1 MTSEPV
7 DWTEHGPHSPRFDD
21 VYFSRTDGLAES
33 RAVFLEGCGL
43 PQAWA
48 DRHRFTVAELGFGTG
63 LNILA
68 VLDLWRR
75 TRPPGARLQLFSVEA
90 YPLARAD
97 AARAL
102 EAWPELA
109 DLAAPLVAAWPDG
122 RRGLHRI
129 DFPAL
134 GATLDLAVADV
145 AEALAGWDGAADAW
159 FLDGFAPARNPQMWS
174 EDILALVAARSAPGA
189 RAATFTVAGAVGPGR
204 AAAGVQV
211 DKRPGFGRKRER
223 LEARLAQ
230 AAAPA
235 AQPTPQFTPRVAI
248 VGAGIAGAALTRAFH
263 ALDLACTVYETA
275 SAGAGA
281 SGNPVALVTPR
292 LDAGLGP
299 IAVLYAQAF
308 ARATVLYRSE
318 TPHSLIAEGAVQLE
332 VAPRDAAR
340 FDTLAAWDGFA
351 PGALQRLDLAA
362 AAAALDEAAGPG
374 GLFIR
379 DALVV
384 EPQALLSAWLA
395 GATLI
400 RAAVARLSRDGGVW
414 RLVGAGGETLGEA
427 EIVCLAAGASLM
439 ALHPSPLR
447 PVRGQVSW
455 MEGASFTGAAG
466 SWSGYAAPMRG
477 GVLFGATHDRDDAGV
492 EVRAQDHDRNLFAVA
507 QGRPRLAARLDPAR
521 LAGRASLR
529 VAAQDYL
536 PLAGAVAGEPGLFV
550 LSGLGGRGFCLAPLL
565 AEQVAAMAV
574 GAAKPLPLGLA
585 ALVDPERFAGRA

>member
-7 DWTEHGPHSPRFDD
+7 DWTEHGPHSPRFGD

-48 DRHRFTVAELGFGTG
+48 DRDRFTVAELGFGTG

-68 VLDLWRR
+68 LLDLWRR
-75 TRPPGARLQLFSVEA
+75 TRPPGARLELFSVEA

-97 AARAL
+97 VARAL
-102 EAWPELA
+102 DAWPELA
-109 DLAAPLVAAWPDG
+109 DLAVPLVAAWPDG

-129 DFPAL
+129 DFPDL

-145 AEALAGWDGAADAW
+145 AEALAGWDGVADAW

-174 EDILALVAARSAPGA
+174 ENILALVAARSAPGA
-189 RAATFTVAGAVGPGR
+189 RAATFTVAGAVRRGL
-204 AAAGVQV
+204 AAAGFRV

-223 LEARLAQ
+223 LEARLAH
-230 AAAPA
+230 AAPPA
-235 AQPTPQFTPRVAI
+235 PQPTPHFAPRVAI
-248 VGAGIAGAALTRAFH
+248 VGAGIAGAALARAFH
-263 ALDLACTVYETA
+263 ALGLACTVYETA
-275 SAGAGA
+275 SPGAGA
-281 SGNPVALVTPR
+281 SGNPAALVTPR
-292 LDAGLGP
+292 FDAGLGP

-308 ARATVLYRSE
+308 ARAARLYRTE
-318 TPHSLIAEGAVQLE
+318 TPQSLIAEGAVQLE
-332 VAPRDAAR
+332 VAPRDGGR
-340 FDTLAAWDGFA
+340 FDTLTAWDGFA
-351 PGALQRLDLAA
+351 PGALQRLDPTAA
-362 AAAALDEAAGPG
+362 ATALDEPAGAG

-384 EPQALLSAWLA
+384 EPEVVLATWLA
-395 GATLI
+395 GVALVQ
-400 RAAVARLSRDGGVW
+400 AAVTSLSRDSDVW

-427 EIVCLAAGASLM
+427 EIVCLAAGASLT

-455 MEGASFTGAAG
+455 VEGALFTGMAG
-466 SWSGYAAPMRG
+466 SWGGYAAPMRG

-492 EVRAQDHDRNLFAVA
+492 EVRSQDHDRNLFALA
-507 QGRPRLAARLDPAR
+507 QGRPSLAARLEPAR

-529 VAAQDYL
+529 VAAPDYL

-574 GAAKPLPLGLA
+574 GAARPLPRGLA
-585 ALVDPERFAGRA
+585 ALVDAARFARR